1 VRLKLIAGLAL
12 SVMVAACAQT
22 PKPVTPTP
30 LPPVIPKPAPV
41 TEPSS
46 SLKPLT
52 SLPGWG
58 LSDSFVAFE
67 ALRGT
72 CAYKKGRQYQRVCE
86 NLSHTDF
93 ADPDDIKAFF
103 EANFGV
109 EGLDGEG
116 LLTAYFV
123 PEYEAVSS
131 PDAEFSQPVRLKPA
145 DLVIVRGDQMF
156 PPQTATKVA
165 ARMVDGQYV
174 PYYTRAEIEAQPA
187 QTPLYMRPE
196 DYFFMQLQG
205 SGYLELPDGSKFLA
219 AYAADNGHPFVG
231 IAKPMV
237 DRGILEKDKS
247 SGDNIRAWLAA
258 NRGDVAR
265 EMMNL
270 NPRYAFFKIEDPHD
284 PLGAAGVPLP
294 GGSAIAVD
302 PAHHQYGDLYWID
315 ANAGALKDAFPQY
328 QRMVSALD
336 TGGAIKGKIR
346 ADLYM
351 GHGARAGTEA
361 GRVKHKL
368 KMWRI
373 VPKY

>member
-1 VRLKLIAGLAL
+1 MRLKLLAGLAL
-12 SVMVAACAQT
+12 SAMLAACAQT

-30 LPPVIPKPAPV
+30 LPPVTPKPAPV
-41 TEPSS
+41 PEPSS
-46 SLKPLT
+46 PLKPLA

-93 ADPDDIKAFF
+93 AGPDDIKAFF

-123 PEYEAVSS
+123 PEYEAVSA

-165 ARMVDGQYV
+165 ARVVDGQYV

-187 QTPLYMRPE
+187 ETPLYMRPE

-237 DRGILEKDKS
+237 DRGIWKKTNLPATIS
-247 SGDNIRAWLAA
+247 APGWRPI
-258 NRGDVAR
+258 VA
-265 EMMNL
+265 
-270 NPRYAFFKIEDPHD
+270 
-284 PLGAAGVPLP
+284 
-294 GGSAIAVD
+294 
-302 PAHHQYGDLYWID
+302 
-315 ANAGALKDAFPQY
+315 
-328 QRMVSALD
+328 
-336 TGGAIKGKIR
+336 
-346 ADLYM
+346 
-351 GHGARAGTEA
+351 
-361 GRVKHKL
+361 
-368 KMWRI
+368 MWRAR
-373 VPKY
+373 